1 MLDNYRNMLL
11 ISLKLQLLSNL
22 LLVDFPSFQIVLKL
36 ELIFYSFRVIIMQ
49 VPLPKIRR
57 SRSNR
62 NLEH

>member
-22 LLVDFPSFQIVLKL
+22 LLVNFPSFQIVLKL
-36 ELIFYSFRVIIMQ
+36 ELIFYSFRVISMQ

-62 NLEH
+62 NLER

>member
-57 SRSNR
+57 GRSNR
-62 NLEH
+62 NLER

>member
-36 ELIFYSFRVIIMQ
+36 ELIFYSFRVISMQ

-62 NLEH
+62 NLER

>member
-36 ELIFYSFRVIIMQ
+36 DLIFYSFKVIIMR
-49 VPLPKIRR
+49 VSLPKIKRG
-57 SRSNR
+57 RSNR
-62 NLEH
+62 GLER